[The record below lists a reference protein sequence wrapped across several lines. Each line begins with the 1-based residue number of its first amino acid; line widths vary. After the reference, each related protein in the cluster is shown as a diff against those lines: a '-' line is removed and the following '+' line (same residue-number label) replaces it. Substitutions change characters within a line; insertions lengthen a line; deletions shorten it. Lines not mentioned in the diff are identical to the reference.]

1 MEFDESLFDD
11 EDGDFILDIADRCPG
26 TPYGI
31 EVDSTGCPLDMDLDG
46 VPDYLDDEPY
56 SELGAW
62 VDDRGVTITDEEFDK
77 AMSLRDNAMPRDEVE
92 DYMTI
97 ISGEYRPNT
106 EVTIPEKFQSFDA
119 DGDGELSLEELMQAI
134 DQYFDYQQDLDVD
147 EIRQLNDFFFSQ

>member
-1 MEFDESLFDD
+1 
-11 EDGDFILDIADRCPG
+11 
-26 TPYGI
+26 
-31 EVDSTGCPLDMDLDG
+31 
-46 VPDYLDDEPY
+46 
-56 SELGAW
+56 
-62 VDDRGVTITDEEFDK
+62 VTITDEEFDE

-92 DYMTI
+92 EYMTI

-119 DGDGELSLEELMQAI
+119 NGDGELSLEELMQAI